1 MKKVRDE
8 WETCVFAGGEVTGKG
23 WPTSVRPYA
32 ALLQAW
38 WSAIELKGGQCLL
51 TGGGG
56 TLLAVLTGHALHA
69 KYGPKSN
76 SVAHLITPL
85 HDYVLGNLPANYTS

>member
-1 MKKVRDE
+1 MN
-8 WETCVFAGGEVTGKG
+8 VFAGGEVTATG

-32 ALLQAW
+32 TLLQVW
-38 WSAIELKGGQCLL
+38 WTAVELNNHECLL

-56 TLLAVLTGHALHA
+56 TLLALLTGHALHA

-85 HDYVLGNLPANYTS
+85 HEFVLSKLPIERTG